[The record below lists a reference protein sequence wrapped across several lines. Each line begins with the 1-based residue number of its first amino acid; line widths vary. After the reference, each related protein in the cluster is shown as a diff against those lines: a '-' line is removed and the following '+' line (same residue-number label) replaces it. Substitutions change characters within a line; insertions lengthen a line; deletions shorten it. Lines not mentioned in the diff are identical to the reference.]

1 MSEMYRDSE
10 KTLKSEIPCVGV
22 GLHSGQKITMTLK
35 PAPVGTGIVF
45 VRTDIH
51 VNAHFLICYVTLVIM
66 RVIEHMLKEE
76 FTTKELREAL
86 CRYSCSYL
94 DQNYYLFDYR
104 DKVIDA
110 IGEKYGWDLSK
121 KYMSQA
127 EIKNILKHKP
137 KNRFSNNS
145 LQR

>member
-1 MSEMYRDSE
+1 MTSE
-10 KTLKSEIPCVGV
+10 KNLPDTEIRLIYKGLWEIEESFKIMKSEFRARP
-22 GLHSGQKITMTLK
+22 
-35 PAPVGTGIVF
+35 VF